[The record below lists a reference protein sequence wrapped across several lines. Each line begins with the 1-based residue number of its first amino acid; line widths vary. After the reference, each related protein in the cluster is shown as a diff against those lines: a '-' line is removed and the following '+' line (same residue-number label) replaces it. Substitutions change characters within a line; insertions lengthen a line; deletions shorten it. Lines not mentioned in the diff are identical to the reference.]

1 MNNFKKE
8 EKLCSKKLIAEL
20 FTEGCSFTC
29 YPFKITYFSSE
40 LQNILPAKVLI
51 IVSKKRFKNAVTRN
65 LIKRKIRESFR
76 LNKEAFYKMLY
87 KFNYETNISLIYIG
101 NEIITSKEIEFKL
114 KLALEKIV
122 ESLRMNI
129 FSK

>member
-8 EKLCSKKLIAEL
+8 EKLCSKKLIDEI
-20 FTEGCSFTC
+20 FTKGYSFTC
-29 YPFKITYFSSE
+29 YPFKINYFSRE
-40 LQNILPAKVLI
+40 LQNKLPAKVLI

-87 KFNYETNISLIYIG
+87 NFNYETNISLIYIG
-101 NEIITSKEIEFKL
+101 NELITSNEIELKL
-114 KLALEKIV
+114 RLALEKIV
-122 ESLRMNI
+122 EYLRKNI